1 MFGHACKAQTAAEL
15 LSSLY
20 VCHQLTVSES
30 RSVKGEV
37 EDTQERILS
46 LRIVRTHPH
55 LLAPPVRDVEET
67 SGCGAT
73 GGLVE
78 VLWIGHTGGAVELTE
93 S

>member
-55 LLAPPVRDVEET
+55 LPAPPVRDVEET

-78 VLWIGHTGGAVELTE
+78 VLWTGQTVGIVELTG

>member
-1 MFGHACKAQTAAEL
+1 M
-15 LSSLY
+15 
-20 VCHQLTVSES
+20 
-30 RSVKGEV
+30 KGEV
-37 EDTQERILS
+37 DDTQERNLS

-55 LLAPPVRDVEET
+55 LPAPPVRDVEKT

-78 VLWIGHTGGAVELTE
+78 VLWMGDTLGTVELTK